1 MKTLRLKSLS
11 SFLSDI
17 KSDWDSILRDELVR
31 KGYDPSSFTN
41 QTDLACSYS
50 SIKARRIQSKPR
62 TVILSSTFSIPQD
75 LRTGFEQLK
84 SKIENGD
91 DINPYLSKSVFKL
104 QKDDLMF
111 YDWGIHHF
119 HLGEYI
125 EPDGFIKRTGLLAF
139 GIVRPDSIY
148 FISIEAHGA
157 WSDKSLIEIVDR
169 DWPELISSHR
179 FNGGIEPNLTDEEL
193 GILRKAH
200 VNTGIQLSNGHSYII
215 LGGGYTSAG
224 TSMEAMRNVTMV
236 NHRFIDLYKDLEKAT
251 IKVSDGIPVEEFEV
265 RIKRINDE
273 IFAYSPILE
282 WQIKFMNFLPLPT

>member
-1 MKTLRLKSLS
+1 MKTLRLKSRS
-11 SFLSDI
+11 DFLSDI

-31 KGYDPSSFTN
+31 KGYDLSAVID
-41 QTDLACSYS
+41 QTELACSYS
-50 SIKARRIQSKPR
+50 SIKARRIQTKPR
-62 TVILSSTFSIPQD
+62 SVIPSSTFSIPQN
-75 LRTGFEQLK
+75 LKAGFEQLK

-125 EPDGFIKRTGLLAF
+125 ESDGFIKRTGPLAF
-139 GIVRPDSIY
+139 GIVKSDSIY
-148 FISIEAHGA
+148 FISIEAHGS

-179 FNGGIEPNLTDEEL
+179 FNGSIEPNFTDEEH

-200 VNTGIQLSNGHSYII
+200 VNTAIQLSNGHSYIA

-236 NHRFIDLYKDLEKAT
+236 NHRFIDLYKNLENAT
-251 IKVSDGIPVEEFEV
+251 IQVSDDAPVEEFEV
-265 RIKRINDE
+265 RIKRVNDE
-273 IFAYSPILE
+273 IFVYSPIFD
-282 WQIKFMNFLPLPT
+282 WQVKFMDFLPLPT

>member
-31 KGYDPSSFTN
+31 KGYDPSSVTN

-251 IKVSDGIPVEEFEV
+251 VKVSDGIPVEEFEV